1 MSIHVLHPTP
11 KPETTPIM
19 TVRSNAFW
27 PEIQPSELRLSM
39 NIGDTVND
47 TQLLHAVIE
56 AVALSNHL
64 LKAWRTG
71 WQAQGIEHVDQIDP
85 DNCINQQTV
94 LSLRYQRAV
103 ACFAKATTLEKYLDY
118 DSSPKAE
125 AKNQAKAQQVD
136 LYWRDG
142 HAAIS
147 DLLGLSRIQS
157 ELI

>member
-1 MSIHVLHPTP
+1 MSVQVLHPTQ
-11 KPETTPIM
+11 KPEATTVA

-27 PEIQPSELRLSM
+27 PEIQPSDLRLSM

-56 AVALSNHL
+56 AVALSNQL
-64 LKAWRTG
+64 LKAWRQN
-71 WQAQGIEHVDQIDP
+71 WQAQGIQHLDHVDP
-85 DNCINQQTV
+85 DNTINDQTI

-103 ACFAKATTLEKYLDY
+103 AYFAKAITLEKYLDY

-125 AKNQAKAQQVD
+125 AKNQAKALQID
-136 LYWRDG
+136 LFWRDG

-147 DLLGLSRIQS
+147 DLLGLTRIQS